1 MRFLTIGFV
10 FLGAL
15 QAQQWLHYGNDKGGS
30 RYSPLSLIDRGNAAR
45 LELAWEY
52 DTGDFSDGKSGYP
65 TRSAFAAT
73 PLMIDGVLYVSTP
86 FHRLL
91 ALDARNGELLWE
103 FDPQFDRNRRY
114 NLFTSRGVEY
124 WREGP
129 VERLVLGDQNGRIF
143 SIDRKTGK
151 PDPDFGENGM
161 LDTAPDVLGEDGG
174 RYGFTSP
181 ISVCLGV
188 LVVGGWVGDG
198 LPQGPSGDIRG
209 YDARTGAL
217 RWRFHTVPRPGEFG
231 RETWA
236 GDSWKNRGGVNM
248 WSMSGVD
255 EELGLV
261 YVPLTSPAYDYFGGD
276 RRGANLF
283 GDSLAAL
290 DCRTGS
296 RRWHF
301 QTIHHNLW
309 DWDLPSQP
317 SLVEVE
323 RGGKPVKAVAQA
335 TKTGFLFLFDRET
348 GEPLF
353 DIEERPVPAGELP
366 GEYYHPTQ
374 PHPVKPPPFARQSM
388 TRDEITTVTP
398 ESRAECMEALR
409 NAVIEGPLFRP
420 IGEKLRVMFPGTNG
434 GSNWGGG
441 AFDPETDT
449 FYINSMDVGS
459 LSQKIFRGG
468 DAAIPWRNRGTKW
481 GRLWDSNLYPC
492 QQPPWGHL
500 TAIDLNTGE
509 FRWRTVLGEY
519 DELTKRGVPKTG
531 ASNLGGPIVTKGG
544 LVFIAATN
552 DNRFRAFDK
561 DSGEQLWEYVLP
573 ASAHA
578 TPMTYSAGGEQYV
591 AVAVGGGNKY
601 NPTNYMAKLMAFR
614 LSAER

>member
-1 MRFLTIGFV
+1 MRFLFIGFV

-15 QAQQWLHYGNDKGGS
+15 QAQQWPHYGNDKGGS
-30 RYSPLSLIDRGNAAR
+30 RYSPLDQIDRGNVAR

-65 TRSAFAAT
+65 TRSAFEAT
-73 PLMIDGVLYVSTP
+73 PLMIDGALYVSTP
-86 FHRLL
+86 MHRLL
-91 ALDARNGELLWE
+91 AVDARNGELLWA
-103 FDPQFDRNRRY
+103 FDSQFDRNRRY

-129 VERLVLGDQNGRIF
+129 IERLVLGDQNGRIF

-151 PDPDFGENGM
+151 PDPSFGENGM
-161 LDTAPDVLGEDGG
+161 LDTAPDVLGETDG

-181 ISVCLGV
+181 ISVCKGA

-198 LPQGPSGDIRG
+198 LPQGPSGDIRA
-209 YDARTGAL
+209 YDARTGEL

-231 RETWA
+231 HDTWR
-236 GDSWKNRGGVNM
+236 GDSWKNRGGANM

-255 EELGLV
+255 EDLGLA
-261 YVPLTSPAYDYFGGD
+261 YIPLSSPAYDYYGGD
-276 RRGANLF
+276 RPGENLF
-283 GDSLAAL
+283 GDSLLAL

-323 RGGKPVKAVAQA
+323 RGGKQVKAVAQA

-353 DIEERPVPAGELP
+353 AIEERPVPAGDIP

-398 ESRAECMEALR
+398 ESRAECLEALR
-409 NAVIEGPLFRP
+409 DAVIEGPLFRP

-441 AFDPETDT
+441 AFDPATDT

-459 LSQKIFRGG
+459 LSQKVFRGEE
-468 DAAIPWRNRGTKW
+468 AEVPWRNRGTKW

-500 TAIDLNTGE
+500 SAIDLNTGE
-509 FRWRTVLGEY
+509 FRWRVVLGEY
-519 DELTKRGVPKTG
+519 DELTKRGIPKTG
-531 ASNLGGPIVTKGG
+531 ASNLGGPIVTRGG

-552 DNRFRAFDK
+552 DSRFRAFDK

-573 ASAHA
+573 AAAHA
-578 TPMTYSAGGEQYV
+578 TPMTYAVDGVQYV
-591 AVAVGGGNKY
+591 ALAVGGGNKY
-601 NPTNYMAKLMAFR
+601 NPSSYMAKLMAFR
-614 LSAER
+614 LADE

>member
-1 MRFLTIGFV
+1 MRFLTIGLV

-30 RYSPLSLIDRGNAAR
+30 RYSPLSQIGRGNVSR

-52 DTGDFSDGKSGYP
+52 DTGDFSDGKSRYP
-65 TRSAFAAT
+65 TRSAFEAT
-73 PLMIDGVLYVSTP
+73 PLMIDGALYVSTP

-91 ALDARNGELLWE
+91 ALDAGNGELLWA
-103 FDPQFDRNRRY
+103 FDSQFDRNRRY

-124 WREGP
+124 WREGET
-129 VERLVLGDQNGRIF
+129 ERLVLGDQNGRIF

-161 LDTAPDVLGEDGG
+161 LDTAPDALGGAQG

-181 ISVCLGV
+181 ISVCRGV
-188 LVVGGWVGDG
+188 LVVGGWVSDG
-198 LPQGPSGDIRG
+198 LPQGPSGDVRG

-231 RETWA
+231 HETWQ

-248 WSMSGVD
+248 WSMSSVD
-255 EELGLV
+255 EDLGLV
-261 YVPLTSPAYDYFGGD
+261 YIPLSSPAYDYFGGD
-276 RRGANLF
+276 RPGENLF
-283 GDSLAAL
+283 GDSLVAL

-353 DIEERPVPAGELP
+353 EIEERPVPAGDLP

-388 TRDEITTVTP
+388 TRNEITTVTP
-398 ESRAECMEALR
+398 ESRAECLEALR
-409 NAVIEGPLFRP
+409 DAVIEGPLFRP
-420 IGEKLRVMFPGTNG
+420 IGEELRVMFPGTNG

-441 AFDPETDT
+441 AFDPATDT

-459 LSQKIFRGG
+459 LSQKVFRGEE
-468 DAAIPWRNRGTKW
+468 AEIPWRNRGTKW

-509 FRWRTVLGEY
+509 FRWRVVLGEY
-519 DELTKRGVPKTG
+519 EELTERGAPKTG
-531 ASNLGGPIVTKGG
+531 ASNLGGPIVTQGG

-552 DNRFRAFDK
+552 DSRFRAFDK
-561 DSGEQLWEYVLP
+561 DSGEQLWEYALP
-573 ASAHA
+573 AAAHA
-578 TPMTYSAGGEQYV
+578 TPMTYAVGGEQYV

-601 NPTNYMAKLMAFR
+601 NPTSYTAKVMAFR
-614 LSAER
+614 LPRGR

>member
-161 LDTAPDVLGEDGG
+161 LDTAPDVLGEEGG

-283 GDSLAAL
+283 GDSLVAL

-353 DIEERPVPAGELP
+353 EIEERPVPAGELP

-374 PHPVKPPPFARQSM
+374 PHPLKPPPFARQSM

-519 DELTKRGVPKTG
+519 DELTKRGAPKTG